1 LPGMFAR
8 ARITIF
14 EQDNALFVPNDS
26 LEKTPTGQRVYVV
39 TKDNKADARDVEVGY
54 VSSQFSLIN
63 KGLEAGELV
72 VTQKPQDLK
81 AGSPVK
87 IIETQK

>member
-1 LPGMFAR
+1 
-8 ARITIF
+8 
-14 EQDNALFVPNDS
+14 
-26 LEKTPTGQRVYVV
+26 
-39 TKDNKADARDVEVGY
+39 VEVGY